1 VAQTNDSPILR
12 TQAMPSHQHDT
23 NETQALPRTTA
34 RNEIRVAADVEA
46 SVVVPHRA
54 AHGSFARNDRLDR
67 LLYAGFIPSPQPDRF
82 LPLQRSSRESANL
95 THCAARSLAI

>member
-1 VAQTNDSPILR
+1 MTPTKLKRSRVL
-12 TQAMPSHQHDT
+12 
-23 NETQALPRTTA
+23 LPGMRF
-34 RNEIRVAADVEA
+34 EVAADVEA